1 VPEERAGALGI
12 RTSKRKPRKAEPSVE
27 WGSPVE
33 AVSPTVGADGTD
45 GQLTESAIYQLV
57 VENSGDLIVLVDR
70 EARIKFASPSF
81 GRVLGYQPDEVVGL
95 PGLTFVHPDDLDRV
109 QEALLQTI
117 TSGSSFVSRVRVRRK
132 DGGWVRME
140 AVGNAVHNGQGD
152 PESILAVVR
161 DISAAVEA
169 EATERR
175 LSAQYR
181 VAAVLAGAET
191 LEAAAAPI
199 LEAIGVALGWDVGAF
214 WRVDPAE
221 EVLRCVDVWQ
231 AGGVSVPGFEQATRA
246 RTFQQGIGLPGRAW
260 ATGEPIWIPD
270 VIVDEN
276 FPRASAAREEGIHG
290 AFAFPILLGDQ
301 AMGVLEFFS
310 REIREADQEL
320 LWAIAATGSHIGQ
333 FIQRREA
340 EAELEEILRRERA
353 ARDEATAFSA
363 RLQGFQKITDVVVAQ
378 HSTDKL
384 LTHLLDAARAALQT
398 DTATVLLLS
407 PDRRN
412 LVVRAVSGDEE
423 EAKGQIRVPY
433 GQGIAGQ
440 VAASRTPRIVDDV
453 PHAHPY
459 SGFLRRKVKSM
470 MLAPLEVGERV
481 IGVMHVAMFTPH
493 RFSDED
499 LQLLRVMADRAA
511 VALENGRLYEAER
524 QARAAAEA
532 AQLRLAFLAEAGTV
546 LAGSLRLDE
555 ALQRLAGLAVDFL
568 TDICLIDLID
578 DHDGVRRVVALHAD
592 QRKQALTDLLKE
604 RYAPDPNGSHP
615 AISVTRE
622 GRSRFSPEM
631 TDEFLRATCRDE
643 EHFLI
648 TKELGFQSYMCVP
661 LIAAGRALGA
671 FTLISTDPDRRYE
684 PVDVALA
691 EDLARR
697 AGQAVENARLYAA
710 AEQAG
715 ESAQRAAS
723 RTLVLQTLTAALSEA
738 VTSEDVARVVIDRA
752 LPVVGAVA
760 GSVVVRGADERTLE
774 VLVAEGYPEG
784 ALAPWQTFALD
795 ARSPLAEATR
805 TGKPVVV
812 RSAAEWERYPPEARM
827 RAAPY
832 GERTWVA
839 VPMVV
844 EGAAVGA
851 MGLAFPDPHGLGE
864 DELAFML
871 ALARQCGQALER
883 TRLYEAEQRARR
895 DAEVARRRL
904 LFLSEASDV
913 FSASLDS
920 DIVLESLARLVVPQ
934 LADWSIVDELGDGRE
949 IRQTAVSHVTPSM
962 ETLARELRNRY
973 PPDPD
978 VPHVVWRVLTTGDS
992 ELAPE
997 ISDEELRA
1005 RAKDDMHF
1013 KLLTQLG
1020 IRSHIVVPLKARGR
1034 ILGALSLISTSRRYG
1049 PDDLALA
1056 EELAARAALAVD
1068 NARLYQQQLHAA
1080 SALQR
1085 SLLPPTLPKIPG
1097 MELASRYRAAGE
1109 ATEVGGDFYD
1119 MFDAGNGSW
1128 AVVIGDV
1135 CGKGPEA
1142 AAVTGLARH
1151 TIRATAIHE
1160 DRPSAV
1166 LDQLNRAML
1175 QQVPDGR
1182 FCTVCYA
1189 RVRRADSGARVTVS
1203 SGGHPLPL
1211 VLRADGTVESVGR
1224 PGRLLGVFPET
1235 GLSDQVVDLH
1245 PGDSM
1250 ILYTDGV
1257 TEQVRQGVPF
1267 GVERLEAA
1275 VRAAMG
1281 EDANGI
1287 VDAIERVVFESG
1299 RSEARD
1305 DVAIVVL
1312 RIPPPAE
1319 PS

>member
-1 VPEERAGALGI
+1 LGT
-12 RTSKRKPRKAEPSVE
+12 RTSKRKAAKEELPPEGGWQVRAAPQAAPPD
-27 WGSPVE
+27 GSNGEFTE
-33 AVSPTVGADGTD
+33 A
-45 GQLTESAIYQLV
+45 AIYRLV
-57 VENSGDLIVLVDR
+57 VENSGDLIVVFDR
-70 EARIKFASPSF
+70 DAQIKFASPSF
-81 GRVLGYQPDEVVGL
+81 GRVLGYEPDEIVGL
-95 PGLTFVHPDDLDRV
+95 PGLTLVHPDDLERV
-109 QEALLQTI
+109 QEAMLQTI
-117 TSGSSFVSRVRVRRK
+117 TSGGSFVSRVRIRRK

-140 AVGNAVHNGQGD
+140 AVGNAIRNAQGD

-161 DISAAVEA
+161 DISAEVEA

-199 LEAIGVALGWDVGAF
+199 LEAIGTTLGWEVGAL

-221 EVLRCVDVWQ
+221 EVLRCVDVWR
-231 AGGVSVPGFEQATRA
+231 ADDVAVPGFEQATRV
-246 RTFQQGIGLPGRAW
+246 RTFQRGIGLPGRAW
-260 ATGEPIWIPD
+260 AAGEPIWVPD
-270 VIVDEN
+270 VVVDDN
-276 FPRASAAREEGIHG
+276 FPRASAAKDEGIHG
-290 AFAFPILLGDQ
+290 AFAFPILLADQ

-310 REIREADQEL
+310 REIKEVDQDL
-320 LWAIAATGSHIGQ
+320 LWAIAASGSQIGQ

-340 EAELEEILRRERA
+340 EAEREEILRRERA
-353 ARDEATAFSA
+353 ARGEANAVSV

-378 HSTDKL
+378 HSTDEL

-407 PDRRN
+407 PDRKN

-423 EAKGQIRVPY
+423 EARGQVRVPY

-440 VAASRTPRIVDDV
+440 VAASRTSRIVDDV

-481 IGVMHVAMFTPH
+481 LGVMHVAMFTAH
-493 RFSDED
+493 QFSEED

-511 VALENGRLYEAER
+511 VAIENTRLYEAER
-524 QARAAAEA
+524 QARAEAEA

-546 LAGSLRLDE
+546 LAGSLRLGE
-555 ALQRLAGLAVDFL
+555 ALERLARLAVDFL
-568 TDICLIDLID
+568 TDICLIDLSD
-578 DHDGVRRVVALHAD
+578 DEGVRRVVALHSD

-604 RYAPDPNGSHP
+604 RYAPDPNGPHP
-615 AISVTRE
+615 AVWVMRE

-631 TDEFLRATCRDE
+631 TDEFLKATSRDE

-661 LIAAGRALGA
+661 LVAAGRALGT
-671 FTLISTDPDRRYE
+671 FTLVSTDPDRRYG
-684 PVDVALA
+684 PADVALA
-691 EDLARR
+691 EDLALR

-710 AEQAG
+710 AELAG

-723 RTLVLQTLTAALSEA
+723 RTLVLQSLTAALSEA

-752 LPVVGAVA
+752 LPVVGADA
-760 GSVVVRGADERTLE
+760 GSVVVLGLDEKTLD
-774 VLVAEGYPEG
+774 VLVAEGYPEDEP
-784 ALAPWQTFALD
+784 APRQAFSLD

-805 TGKPVVV
+805 TGEPVLV
-812 RSAAEWERYPPEARM
+812 RTAADWKRYPPEARM
-827 RAAPY
+827 RATPDAP
-832 GERTWVA
+832 RTWVA

-844 EGAAVGA
+844 EGTAVGA
-851 MGLAFPDPHGLGE
+851 MGLAFPEPRALGE
-864 DELAFML
+864 DELAFLL
-871 ALARQCGQALER
+871 ALARQCGQALDR
-883 TRLYEAEQRARR
+883 TRLFDAEQRARR

-904 LFLSEASDV
+904 LFLSEASEV

-920 DIVLESLARLVVPQ
+920 DIVLQSLARLVVPQ
-934 LADWSIVDELGDGRE
+934 LADWSIVDELSDGQE

-978 VPHVVWRVLTTGDS
+978 APHVVWRVLTTGDS

-997 ISDEELRA
+997 VTEEELRA
-1005 RAKDDMHF
+1005 RARDDMHF

-1085 SLLPPTLPKIPG
+1085 SLLPPALPEIPG
-1097 MELASRYRAAGE
+1097 IELASRYRAAGE

-1189 RVRRADSGARVTVS
+1189 RVRTAESGARVTVS

-1211 VLRADGTVESVGR
+1211 VLRYDGAVETVGR

-1235 GLSDQVVDLH
+1235 GLSDQAVDLH
-1245 PGDSM
+1245 RGDSM
-1250 ILYTDGV
+1250 ILFTDGV
-1257 TEQVRQGVPF
+1257 TEQVREGVPF

-1275 VRAAMG
+1275 IQAAVG

-1287 VDAIERVVFESG
+1287 ADAIERAVFESG
-1299 RSEARD
+1299 GSEARD

-1312 RIPPPAE
+1312 RIPPGGGPD
-1319 PS
+1319 